1 MNKQTFRGII
11 SLIIFL
17 LGAAVTLPLA
27 TGVFID
33 RLKPENP
40 PSDLTEDTDAP
51 FTLPPVPTGIAQTTS
66 EPPVETTSPELTT
79 GTSTDDSSVVSE
91 PVTSEPPE
99 TTAEIT
105 TAEITTEAV
114 TTAEET
120 TSDSSKIYYYGSEY
134 PWVTVDKS
142 YFSDAL
148 FIGDSRTV
156 GIQLFTAG
164 KLDNA
169 VFFCTEGMSAI
180 GALGGSFE
188 VKYGANASG
197 YSKSLGKMTLSQ
209 LLDSMYFGKIY
220 IMLGVNE
227 LGGNIPSIG
236 TYLGQLKDLALT
248 KNPGTKVIMEGNLHF
263 STAAEQSYIKKR
275 WNYMCNANINR
286 VNTMMAGMTDWTNV
300 FYIDV
305 NELFDL
311 PDGTFDPK
319 RSGGDGVHPNSA
331 GYRDWAD
338 WIYTRGIPG

>member
-33 RLKPENP
+33 RLKPDNP

-79 GTSTDDSSVVSE
+79 GTSTDDSTSVSE

-114 TTAEET
+114 TTAPET
-120 TSDSSKIYYYGSEY
+120 TADSSKIYYYGSEY

-156 GIQLFTAG
+156 GLRDYATG
-164 KLDNA
+164 KFDKS
-169 VFFCTEGMSAI
+169 VFFCLESLSAI
-180 GALGGSFE
+180 GALGGSCE
-188 VKYGANASG
+188 VYYGADVN
-197 YSKSLGKMTLSQ
+197 YKKVSLGKMTLSQ

-263 STAAEQSYIKKR
+263 TSAAEQSYVKR
-275 WNYMCNANINR
+275 RWTYMSNANINR
-286 VNTMMAGMTDWTNV
+286 VNTMMAGMTDWKNV
-300 FYIDV
+300 YYIDV

-311 PDGTFDPK
+311 PDGTLDPR
-319 RSGGDGVHPNSA
+319 RSGDGVHPNAA